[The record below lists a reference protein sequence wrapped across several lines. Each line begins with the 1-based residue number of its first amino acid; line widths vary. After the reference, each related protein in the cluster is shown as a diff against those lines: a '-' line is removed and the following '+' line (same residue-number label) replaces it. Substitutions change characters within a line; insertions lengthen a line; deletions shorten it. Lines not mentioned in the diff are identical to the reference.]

1 MPAHRPLF
9 SFRVGGVLVVGL
21 LLLVPTEPLRA
32 DTSLHPQDGPHVDLR
47 LELRADAFTI
57 EASMNLL
64 FLDEA
69 IDSGREQEDRI
80 ELSELRALRPAL
92 EARMAELCRVA
103 IDGVVV
109 PPRLEGLAK
118 NDPDE
123 ALLPLFPRSG
133 FRGLR
138 KIRFELVYPLPSAG
152 KGADPP
158 RSIAIAWLLYPI
170 NTLSIE
176 DPQPPLV
183 LAAELVVE
191 GVRSEVILRSD
202 EPEFIWH
209 RPAGGSG
216 LDARLDAV
224 PAPEAM
230 RAAAPKSIWT
240 IGAWSLLA
248 VGAIGLLVGGR
259 RRAAVPFVLVILGGG
274 GIAWLRF
281 SGAADPLP
289 SEAEIE
295 AIFRPLH
302 ANLYRAFDYAE
313 DEAIYDAL
321 ARSVDGPLLEDLFL
335 SIHQS
340 LVMQEEGGAVSRVR
354 GLRER
359 SLEIESVGHLSD
371 GDSAR
376 PGFVVRYRYQVD
388 GRVVHWGHAHDRTNE
403 YLARYTVVAKPEG
416 WRIAAAQVLE
426 QARVDGLAEDGT
438 FEL

>member
-1 MPAHRPLF
+1 MPASNLLTIAPLRPLLA
-9 SFRVGGVLVVGL
+9 V
-21 LLLVPTEPLRA
+21 LLLVASAGPLRA
-32 DTSLHPQDGPHVDLR
+32 DATLHPQDGPHVDLR

-69 IDSGREQEDRI
+69 IDTGREQEDRI
-80 ELSELRALRPAL
+80 ELSELRSLRPAL

-138 KIRFELVYPLPSAG
+138 KIRFELVYPIAAAAAG
-152 KGADPP
+152 TEPP
-158 RSIAIAWLLYPI
+158 RSVSIAWFLYPI

-183 LAAELVVE
+183 LAAELVAD
-191 GVRSEVILRSD
+191 GVRSEVILSRE
-202 EPEFIWH
+202 EPEFTWH
-209 RPAGGSG
+209 
-216 LDARLDAV
+216 
-224 PAPEAM
+224 
-230 RAAAPKSIWT
+230 RAAAGGGLDERLAAVPVPQAIDARAPRAPWS
-240 IGAWSLLA
+240 IGAWSLLG
-248 VGAIGLLVGGR
+248 VGALGVLLGGR
-259 RRAAVPFVLVILGGG
+259 RRVPVSLAILAVGAAGV
-274 GIAWLRF
+274 AWLRF
-281 SGAADPLP
+281 DSTNDRGPTA
-289 SEAEIE
+289 EEIE

-335 SIHQS
+335 SIHRS
-340 LVMQEEGGAVSRVR
+340 LVMQDEGGAVSRVR
-354 GLRER
+354 GLREQ
-359 SLEIESVGHLSD
+359 SLEIESVGEVPD
-371 GDSAR
+371 GRAMR

-416 WRIAAAQVLE
+416 WRIASAQVLE
-426 QARVDGLAEDGT
+426 QARVDGLGEDGT